1 VITDTD
7 IRVTQNEDNRHI
19 NIEIPGQHAVLAFF
33 GEAKGSDGRINTFIK
48 VLPGGN

>member
-1 VITDTD
+1 MTTPAEIV
-7 IRVTQNEDNRHI
+7 VKWNEDNRHI

-33 GEAKGSDGRINTFIK
+33 GEARGSDSSINTFIK